1 VSALL
6 VSVAVV
12 VTGVL
17 VLVGGLVYHRRLG
30 GARCTTA
37 TEALDFGA
45 SRSAHRS

>member
-17 VLVGGLVYHRRLG
+17 VLVGGFVDHRGLG
-30 GARCTTA
+30 SARCKPFSPEQGYYAVTSTT
-37 TEALDFGA
+37 
-45 SRSAHRS
+45 R